1 MIRTTERREYSTFGT
16 MNVTKA
22 LNNVGEI
29 AGLEKNDVI
38 LCQFLSEYVDEKPLK
53 ARHRRSDL

>member
-1 MIRTTERREYSTFGT
+1 MIRTAERREYSTFGT

-29 AGLEKNDVI
+29 AGLEK
-38 LCQFLSEYVDEKPLK
+38 K
-53 ARHRRSDL
+53 